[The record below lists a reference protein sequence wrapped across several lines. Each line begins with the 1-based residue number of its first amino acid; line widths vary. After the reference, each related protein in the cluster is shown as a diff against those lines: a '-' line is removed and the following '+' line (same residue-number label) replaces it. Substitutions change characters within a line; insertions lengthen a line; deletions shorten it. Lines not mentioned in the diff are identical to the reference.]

1 MSEEQGKLPEDKSDS
16 NLIETTGR
24 VRMRPVPLSFGGVK
38 KNDEAGTV
46 RMGQTGAGAERSEYE
61 VAENP
66 RKIIRQGLLVVFLF
80 FGILGVWAFF
90 GTIQGAV
97 VGSGRI
103 KIDTERKIVQHLE
116 GGIVDEILVREG
128 QEVVQGEPLIVLQS
142 VRMDADANMTRKELV
157 SLEAQRLRAIAE
169 KDDLPDLTWPKELRE
184 LAAEAESEDVLA
196 NEEKI
201 FKTRRDTLN
210 TQLSLFENQISQ
222 LHAQISGNEDQLN
235 ASIRIIATLQEEL
248 ASKRRLHKERYLDK
262 AQILAL
268 ERQLAGEQGTRGR
281 LRQQIAELRERIAEA
296 NLHITETRGRF
307 VEEATRNLGDLDNRV
322 IQDREKLR
330 PLIDAA
336 TRLQIK
342 APVAGRVVDLKVHTA
357 GSVIKPG
364 ETLMDIVPHDNPLIV
379 ETQVPIN
386 RITEVYI
393 GQKAMVQL
401 DAFDTRLLPHM
412 PGKVTY
418 ISADALEPRQGY
430 SDSPYYLCY
439 VEVDPDALKEE
450 QLYLAPGMPAT
461 VFITTQERTIVYYMF
476 EPYIK
481 SWQRAL
487 RD

>member
-1 MSEEQGKLPEDKSDS
+1 MAEEQGKLPEDKSGS

-38 KNDEAGTV
+38 GDAGSS
-46 RMGQTGAGAERSEYE
+46 RRALPGAGEERSEYE

-142 VRMDADANMTRKELV
+142 VRTDADASMTRKELV

-169 KDDLPDLTWPKELRE
+169 KDGLPDLAWPKELSD
-184 LAAEAESEDVLA
+184 LAAESGSDDVLA

-210 TQLSLFENQISQ
+210 TQLSLLENQIAQ
-222 LHAQISGNEDQLN
+222 LQAQIGGNNDQLQS
-235 ASIRIIATLQEEL
+235 SIRIIATLQEEL
-248 ASKRRLHKERYLDK
+248 SSKRRLHKERYLDK
-262 AQILAL
+262 TQILAL
-268 ERQLAGEQGTRGR
+268 ERQLASEQGTRGR
-281 LRQQIAELRERIAEA
+281 LRQQIAELRQRIAES
-296 NLHITETRGRF
+296 NLRITETRGKF

-322 IQDREKLR
+322 IQARERLR

-342 APVAGRVVDLKVHTA
+342 APVGGRVVDLKVHSK
-357 GSVIKPG
+357 GSVIRPG

-401 DAFDTRLLPHM
+401 DAFDTRMLPHM

-418 ISADALEPRQGY
+418 ISADALEPRPGF
-430 SDSPYYLCY
+430 SDTPFYLCY
-439 VEVDPDALKEE
+439 VEVDPEALKEE
-450 QLYLAPGMPAT
+450 RLYLSPGMPAT